1 MYKMNLS
8 NVIKHFKLIT
18 IHRWYVFRNCWKAGI
33 PLRGLI
39 HDLSKYSPT
48 EFCESVKYYQGN
60 RSPIDDCKE
69 ANGYSRAWLHHK
81 GRNTHHYEYWQDN
94 FDKGGEALMMPYPDA
109 LEMVCDYL
117 AAGKAYMK
125 KNFTYK
131 AEYEWWQKKIEKPI
145 AMHSNT
151 KNYVDMMLKTMA
163 KEENNDVL
171 KPYRSYDIY
180 YMTCGLLL

>member
-1 MYKMNLS
+1 
-8 NVIKHFKLIT
+8 
-18 IHRWYVFRNCWKAGI
+18 
-33 PLRGLI
+33 
-39 HDLSKYSPT
+39 
-48 EFCESVKYYQGN
+48 
-60 RSPIDDCKE
+60 
-69 ANGYSRAWLHHK
+69 
-81 GRNTHHYEYWQDN
+81 
-94 FDKGGEALMMPYPDA
+94 MMPYPDA

-151 KNYVDMMLKTMA
+151 KNYVDMMLRTMA

-171 KPYRSYDIY
+171 KPHRSYDIY